1 MTAIAYPYLV
11 HLRATKKNE
20 KSEDHVIPV
29 TAYNLMEAMQQAML
43 EVEVEVE
50 ANHGLL
56 GKGFLLSPI
65 KAGPDVEKLR
75 SDVEK
80 SLADLRKAIL
90 K

>member
-43 EVEVEVE
+43 EVE

>member
-29 TAYNLMEAMQQAML
+29 TACNLMEAMQQAML
-43 EVEVEVE
+43 EVE